1 MFGRHKV
8 ESDLTVIDPPLVR
21 EFENWL
27 EWVTNPPEEEPRD
40 PRDPA
45 LWISAVRR
53 KR

>member
-1 MFGRHKV
+1 MFGRHKLAT
-8 ESDLTVIDPPLVR
+8 DPTVIDPQLVS
-21 EFENWL
+21 EFARWL
-27 EWVTNPPEEEPRD
+27 EWVTDPPEEEPRD